1 MDVTLFG
8 LKASEMRMKV
18 LQRGVLL
25 RGEEVGTGLGD
36 MGQLAVTE
44 NLSHVIFVLVF
55 VHRFIAD

>member
-8 LKASEMRMKV
+8 LKAIEMRMKV
-18 LQRGVLL
+18 LQRGVLF